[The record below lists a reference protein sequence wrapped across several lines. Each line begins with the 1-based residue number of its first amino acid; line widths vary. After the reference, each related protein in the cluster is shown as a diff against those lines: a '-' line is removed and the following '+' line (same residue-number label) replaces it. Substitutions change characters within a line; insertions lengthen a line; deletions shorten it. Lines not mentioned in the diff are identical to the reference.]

1 MTVPTTPMQ
10 ALAKIPF
17 KNVDSTAAPPCAVL
31 EVTGAVIEEGVA
43 FLTCRQPGSTLG
55 IEYAIN
61 SSVRVDAGGKGI
73 CYRQGDVAV
82 AFDSGAPAAGEIWGP
97 RSGQWTAS
105 RGYPAIATV
114 HAVRSAAAKIM
125 HAGLHPL
132 VGVVGVADSQID
144 GFADDQP
151 GQAMVRLY
159 VRSGELMVAAS
170 PTTTFT
176 GHNVYTRPVPAGRL
190 TRFARACGL
199 WIAAADEV
207 EEHKLVKPNAL
218 ISANGGEG
226 LVKRWTLGGGGDEE
240 QTDPVEEFMA
250 RNRTSVDIDADLFC
264 LALRIDGHWYIEPW
278 ECGAEAPPEV

>member
-1 MTVPTTPMQ
+1 MTVPITPIQ

-61 SSVRVDAGGKGI
+61 SSVRVDADGKGI

-82 AFDSGAPAAGEIWGP
+82 AFDSGAPAAGESWGP

-105 RGYPAIATV
+105 RGYPAFATV
-114 HAVRSAAAKIM
+114 HAVRSTGAKIM
-125 HAGLHPL
+125 HAALHPL
-132 VGVVGVADSQID
+132 TGVVGVADSQID
-144 GFADDQP
+144 GFVDDQP
-151 GQAMVRLY
+151 GEATVRLY
-159 VRSGELMVAAS
+159 VLSGELMVPAN

-176 GHNVYTRPVPAGRL
+176 GRNVLTQPVQAGRL
-190 TRFARACGL
+190 TRFAYACGL
-199 WIAAADEV
+199 WIAAADEI
-207 EEHKLVKPNAL
+207 EEHRLVKPNAT

-226 LVKRWTLGGGGDEE
+226 TVKRWRYATSDEAE
-240 QTDPVEEFMA
+240 ADPVEEFTV
-250 RNRTSVDIDADLFC
+250 RNRTSVDIEADTFC
-264 LALRIDGHWYIEPW
+264 LTLLIDGRWYIEPW
-278 ECGAEAPPEV
+278 ECP